1 MSFAIGISGDT
12 GEKMVLQ
19 SEGRASMV
27 EHSSTEKA
35 NDGAFS
41 RIQGVR
47 LLHLLQKSQV

>member
-12 GEKMVLQ
+12 NEKMVLQ
-19 SEGRASMV
+19 SEGRACMV

-35 NDGAFS
+35 TGGAFS
-41 RIQGVR
+41 KIQGVC